1 MFFTKL
7 RKTDKKALYFGAPE
21 AEAESLPNSRVFLS
35 DVYEDHH
42 DLHTEL
48 ASEKFIVVGRKGSGK
63 SAFAE
68 YTYLLSQNEPNI
80 FCKFIRQDV
89 VSLEKLV
96 QIGKGDENKISKD
109 QLFKWLIY
117 TNLLSLFFKNE
128 AIKDAPDFNLL
139 KEFLKKNSGFID
151 INKGEILELVKKY
164 NFEINIEQFKRFFK
178 GKLGGDIQ
186 IKESRAPFYK
196 LIPHLETVIINILN
210 SNFEKINK
218 NEYIIFFDD
227 LDIGFNADSEE
238 SLLTI
243 MELLRAS
250 KHVNNN
256 IFAKNG
262 ISAKVVILIRDD
274 VERTLSSQG
283 ADIAKIFSSYST
295 RLDWYQDEYQSLD
308 KESSIGLK
316 KLVERRTRYAFEKAG
331 MKHQKSSAWDSLID
345 DDFSPKSSFKYI
357 SDHTYLRPRD
367 FILLLK
373 PLESGEYE
381 IPLNKYYVN
390 NLIGLYASELIKELT
405 NELSSFYSVIQIQN
419 IWEALKEINDVYD
432 CSYEHAKN
440 IFEKYFKNTD
450 VSILLDDLFDRSII
464 GNVNAITGHI
474 KFVYRIS
481 KKEATNYKLNEKECI
496 KVHSGV
502 KVYLERR

>member
-1 MFFTKL
+1 MFFNGL
-7 RKTDKKALYFGAPE
+7 RKANKAALYFGAPE

-96 QIGKGDENKISKD
+96 QIGVGNEEKISKE

-128 AIKDAPDFNLL
+128 AIKDAQEFNLL

-164 NFEINIEQFKRFFK
+164 NFEINIEQFKRFVR
-178 GKLGGDIQ
+178 GKIGTDIQ

-196 LIPHLETVIINILN
+196 LIPHLETVIVDILN
-210 SNFEKINK
+210 SEFEKSNK
-218 NEYIIFFDD
+218 NEYVIFFDD
-227 LDIGFNADSEE
+227 LDIGFNADSED

-262 ISAKVVILIRDD
+262 ISAKVIILIRDD
-274 VERTLSSQG
+274 VERILSSQG

-308 KESSIGLK
+308 KEDSIGLK
-316 KLVERRTRYAFEKAG
+316 KLVERRTRYAFERAG
-331 MKHQKSSAWDSLID
+331 INFKNNAAWDSLID

-373 PLESGEYE
+373 PLESGQYE

-390 NLIGLYASELIKELT
+390 NLIGLYATELIKELT
-405 NELSSFYSVIQIQN
+405 NELSSFYSGTQIQN
-419 IWEALKEINDVYD
+419 ILEALKEVNNVYD
-432 CSYEHAKN
+432 CSYKQAKI
-440 IFEKYFKNTD
+440 IFEKYFKDTD
-450 VSILLDDLFDRSII
+450 VSTLLNDLFDRSII

-474 KFVYRIS
+474 KFV
-481 KKEATNYKLNEKECI
+481 
-496 KVHSGV
+496 
-502 KVYLERR
+502 